1 MRLASPQFA
10 NLRVWLVAIAEG
22 FSTLAV
28 EVIAIRLA
36 IPVVGSSLT
45 LTGVMLGVVLLA
57 LSAGYWRGGE
67 LSARWDKPRV
77 RRTLTRNLLLGAI
90 FYAAFSF
97 LAEAWLLEKFLDL
110 GLTLAPAIGLAALL
124 LLAFPVYFVAQSVP
138 LLAELTNDEGKAGK
152 ASGKVLFF
160 STLGSVAGGIVTPLW
175 LFPWLGVNRTTWVVC
190 GLLVAA
196 AVLMATTR
204 LQRIQTVAMAL
215 IALVSATL
223 VAAILRPANELYS
236 FDSEYQTIRV
246 LNDKDEKGRTVRVMI
261 LNGGR
266 ASGVYADTGASAFS
280 YILEAGKALEAS
292 PTDRVLAIG
301 AAGFTFPR
309 DAAAQP
315 YVHRI
320 DAVDVDP
327 TVRPIA
333 EQHFLFQTL
342 PAKIRFFPQSARW
355 ALRGFRRDGSRYG
368 LAFLDAYSGKGI
380 PDELLTL
387 EFFHDVKSVAAHT
400 LANVIMDHDLESAFS
415 HNVLSTFRQ
424 VYGHVYLKDANPGDS
439 DFTNYMVASWRPG
452 DSAPTSEKTNSWR
465 EWAGAGALYTDD
477 RNTAD
482 RDHTR
487 MMWSNED

>member
-1 MRLASPQFA
+1 MRLASLPFS
-10 NLRVWLVAIAEG
+10 NIRVWLVAIAEG

-77 RRTLTRNLLLGAI
+77 RRTLTRNLLVGAI

-97 LAEAWLLEKFLDL
+97 LAEAWLLERFLDL
-110 GLTLAPAIGLAALL
+110 GLSLAPAIGLAALL

-160 STLGSVAGGIVTPLW
+160 STLGSVAGGIITPLW
-175 LFPWLGVNRTTWVVC
+175 LFPWLGVSRTTWVVC
-190 GLLVAA
+190 GLLIAASVLMGTSRVERTQSVAA
-196 AVLMATTR
+196 G
-204 LQRIQTVAMAL
+204 L
-215 IALVSATL
+215 IALLSANVVT
-223 VAAILRPANELYS
+223 AFLRPLNELFS

-246 LNDKDEKGRTVRVMI
+246 FNDKDESGRLVRVMM

-266 ASGVYADTGASAFS
+266 ASGVYADSGASAFH
-280 YILEAGKALEAS
+280 YIREAGKALMSTPAA
-292 PTDRVLAIG
+292 RVLAIG

-315 YVHRI
+315 FVDQI

-327 TVRPIA
+327 TVRRIA
-333 EQHFLFQTL
+333 EQHFLFQPI

-355 ALRGFRRDGSRYG
+355 ALRGFRTSPLQYG

-380 PDELLTL
+380 PDELLTV
-387 EFFHDVKSVAAHT
+387 EFFRDVKTVATHT
-400 LANVIMDHDLESAFS
+400 LVNVIMDRDVDSDFS
-415 HNVLSTFRQ
+415 HNVLNTFRQ
-424 VYGHVYLKDANPGDS
+424 VYGRAFLKDVDPGDS
-439 DFTNYMVASWRPG
+439 DMTNYLVASWPPAG
-452 DSAPTSEKTNSWR
+452 PNHDGWH
-465 EWAGAGALYTDD
+465 EWTGSGALYTDD

-482 RDHTR
+482 HDHTR
-487 MMWSNED
+487 MMWSDD

>member
-1 MRLASPQFA
+1 MRFDSPHFS
-10 NLRVWLVAIAEG
+10 NTRVWLVAIAEG

-67 LSARWDKPRV
+67 LSSRWDKQRV

-90 FYAAFSF
+90 FYAAISF
-97 LAEAWLLEKFLDL
+97 LAEAWLLEKFLEF
-110 GLTLAPAIGLAALL
+110 GLSLAPAIGMAALL

-160 STLGSVAGGIVTPLW
+160 STLGSVLGGIVTPLW
-175 LFPWLGVNRTTWVVC
+175 LFPWLGVSRTTWVVC
-190 GLLVAA
+190 GLLVFA
-196 AVLMATTR
+196 AVLMASTLR
-204 LQRIQTVAMAL
+204 DRIQSVA
-215 IALVSATL
+215 ITL
-223 VAAILRPANELYS
+223 VALLSANLLTAFLRPANELYS
-236 FDSEYQTIRV
+236 FDSEYQTIRI
-246 LNDKDEKGRTVRVMI
+246 LHENDKTGRLIRVMM

-266 ASGVYADTGASAFS
+266 ASGVYADSGSSAFA
-280 YILEAGKALEAS
+280 YIREAGKALESS

-309 DAAAQP
+309 DAAALPFVQQ
-315 YVHRI
+315 I

-327 TVRPIA
+327 TVRRIA
-333 EQHFLFQTL
+333 EQHFLLQPL
-342 PAKIRFFPQSARW
+342 PAKIRFYPQSARW
-355 ALRGFRRDGSRYG
+355 ALRNFRAAGSHYGF
-368 LAFLDAYSGKGI
+368 AFLDAYSGKGI
-380 PDELLTL
+380 PDELLTD
-387 EFFHDVKSVAAHT
+387 EFFRDVASVAARVVV
-400 LANVIMDHDLESAFS
+400 NVIMDRDVDSAFS
-415 HNVLSTFRQ
+415 HNVLNTFRH
-424 VYGHVYLKDANPGDS
+424 VYGHVYLNDVSPGDS
-439 DFTNYMVASWRPG
+439 DFTNYLVSNWQPDPKG
-452 DSAPTSEKTNSWR
+452 WP
-465 EWAGAGALYTDD
+465 EWTETGSLYTDD

-487 MMWSNED
+487 MMWNDDD

>member
-1 MRLASPQFA
+1 LSIATPQFS

-67 LSARWDKPRV
+67 LSSRWDKPRV
-77 RRTLTRNLLLGAI
+77 RRTLTRNLLVGAI

-97 LAEAWLLEKFLDL
+97 LAEAWLLETFLDL
-110 GLTLAPAIGLAALL
+110 GLSLAPAIGLAALL

-160 STLGSVAGGIVTPLW
+160 STLGSVAGCIVTPLW
-175 LFPWLGVNRTTWVVC
+175 LFPWLGVSRTTWVVC

-196 AVLMATTR
+196 AVLMGTSTIE
-204 LQRIQTVAMAL
+204 RIQTVAF
-215 IALVSATL
+215 SL
-223 VAAILRPANELYS
+223 VALLSANLLAFYVRPANELYS

-246 LNDKDEKGRTVRVMI
+246 FHDKDETGRLVRIMM

-266 ASGVYADTGASAFS
+266 ASGVYADSGASAFS
-280 YILEAGKALEAS
+280 YIRETSKALAAA

-309 DAAAQP
+309 DAAAQS
-315 YVHRI
+315 YVRQV

-327 TVRPIA
+327 TVRRIA
-333 EQHFLFQTL
+333 EQHFLLQPL
-342 PAKIRFFPQSARW
+342 PSKIRFFPQSARW
-355 ALRGFRRDGSRYG
+355 ALRGFRSARAQYG

-387 EFFHDVKSVAAHT
+387 EFFRDVKAVATHT
-400 LANVIMDHDLESAFS
+400 IANVIMDREVESAFS
-415 HNVLSTFRQ
+415 HNVLMTFRQ
-424 VYGHVYLKDANPGDS
+424 VYGRVFVKDVDPGES
-439 DFTNYMVASWRPG
+439 DFTNYLVASWLPSGPG
-452 DSAPTSEKTNSWR
+452 LDGWH
-465 EWAGAGALYTDD
+465 EWTGSGVLYTDD

-482 RDHTR
+482 HDHTR
-487 MMWSNED
+487 MVWSSD